1 MKCWCIYAAL
11 FAVPLLCPAQEG
23 LPEAAAPEADVA
35 EADFAVDEAMLEPC
49 RVALEQLTLLAR
61 EAADCVS
68 EVCDVETAQAA
79 APLLAGYLPQL
90 QQAQE
95 ALGEALDAVPAEH
108 EAELTELLDVQWPLL
123 CAALEPLGRVADA
136 DPPYYASPELEEA
149 INSLADVNDLFAQ
162 LLVPLDAESCTVA
175 RAYVRELAA
184 RAEALETLLGGVA
197 GAAGAAEAAAPVA
210 AARAALSE
218 ALVMASAYLA
228 EAPVKMQRRLLPTAR
243 ESGAA
248 LCVERLRAAVEVLLG
263 VDAYGDDALR
273 LELLLLQRE
282 LSCYSVLMDEGG
294 FRLLYEPPGTPATE

>member
-1 MKCWCIYAAL
+1 MKCWCAYAAL
-11 FAVPLLCPAQEG
+11 FAVPLICPAQEG
-23 LPEAAAPEADVA
+23 LSAAAEPETGVSEEGFTA
-35 EADFAVDEAMLEPC
+35 EQEMLEPC
-49 RVALEQLTLLAR
+49 RAALEQLTLLAR

-68 EVCDVETAQAA
+68 EVRDTETAQAA

-95 ALGEALDAVPAEH
+95 ALGEALDAVPAEQ
-108 EAELTELLDVQWPLL
+108 ETELTELLDVQWPLL
-123 CAALEPLGRVADA
+123 CAALEPLGRAADA
-136 DPPYYASPELEEA
+136 EPPYYASPELEEA
-149 INSLADVNDLFAQ
+149 INCLADVNDLFAQ

-175 RAYVRELAA
+175 RSYVRELAA
-184 RAEALETLLGGVA
+184 RAEALEALLIGVT
-197 GAAGAAEAAAPVA
+197 GADAAVAAASPVA

-228 EAPVKMQRRLLPTAR
+228 ETPVKMQRRLLQTVR

-263 VDAYGDDALR
+263 VDAYGDDSLR

-282 LSCYSVLMDEGG
+282 LNCYSLLVDEGG
-294 FRLLYEPPGTPATE
+294 FRLLYSPPSESAAE

>member
-1 MKCWCIYAAL
+1 MKCFCACAAWL
-11 FAVPLLCPAQEG
+11 VMPLLCLAQEA
-23 LPEAAAPEADVA
+23 LPEATAAEGDS
-35 EADFAVDEAMLEPC
+35 AVNQELLEPC
-49 RVALEQLTLLAR
+49 RLALEQLTLLAR

-68 EVCDVETAQAA
+68 EVCDTETAQAA

-90 QQAQE
+90 QQVQE

-108 EAELTELLDVQWPLL
+108 ETELTELLDVQWPLL

-136 DPPYYASPELEEA
+136 EPPYYASPELEES

-162 LLVPLDAESCTVA
+162 LLVPLDAESCAVA
-175 RAYVRELAA
+175 NDYVRELAA
-184 RAEALETLLGGVA
+184 RAEALEALLGGVVDA
-197 GAAGAAEAAAPVA
+197 DGAAAAAPSVA
-210 AARAALSE
+210 AARAALSD

-228 EAPVKMQRRLLPTAR
+228 EAPVKMQRRLLRTAH

-248 LCVERLRAAVEVLLG
+248 PCVERLRAAVEVLLG

-282 LSCYSVLMDEGG
+282 LSCYSILVDEGG
-294 FRLLYEPPGTPATE
+294 FRLLYEPPGTPGD

>member
-1 MKCWCIYAAL
+1 MKCWCAYAAL
-11 FAVPLLCPAQEG
+11 FMAPLLCPAQEG
-23 LPEAAAPEADVA
+23 LPEAAATAADVS
-35 EADFAVDEAMLEPC
+35 EADFATDEEMLEPC
-49 RVALEQLTLLAR
+49 RAALEQLTLLAR
-61 EAADCVS
+61 AAADCVS
-68 EVCDVETAQAA
+68 EVCNAETAQAA

-95 ALGEALDAVPAEH
+95 ALGAALDAVPAEH

-136 DPPYYASPELEEA
+136 EPPYYASPELEEA

-175 RAYVRELAA
+175 CAYVRELAA
-184 RAEALETLLGGVA
+184 RAEALERLLGGVTDA
-197 GAAGAAEAAAPVA
+197 DGAAAAASSVA
-210 AARAALSE
+210 AARAALSD

-228 EAPVKMQRRLLPTAR
+228 EAPVKMQRRLLQTAH

-248 LCVERLRAAVEVLLG
+248 PCVERLRAAVEVLLG
-263 VDAYGDDALR
+263 VGAYGDDALH

-282 LSCYSVLMDEGG
+282 LSCYSILVDEGG
-294 FRLLYEPPGTPATE
+294 FRLLYEPPGAPAAE